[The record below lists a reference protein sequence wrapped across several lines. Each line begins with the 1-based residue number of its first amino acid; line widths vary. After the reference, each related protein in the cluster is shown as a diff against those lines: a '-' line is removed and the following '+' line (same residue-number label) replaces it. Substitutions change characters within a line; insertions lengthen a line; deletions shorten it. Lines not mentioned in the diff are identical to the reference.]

1 MTEGKSFIGI
11 TVKVANLNE
20 TKLAMLKLA
29 APATR
34 AEAVKQG
41 ALSALDT
48 IRAYYRGRG
57 RLPWINPSLPTHGP
71 GRSLSGWW
79 LATAS
84 GWSTTKANSNGVTFA
99 NGAIGLAHKITGGT
113 IRAKR
118 RKFLTIPI
126 VPQAHGVTARDYS
139 RRISP
144 LFRVKGVLAEVDENS
159 ESGIRPVYAL
169 KKSVTHKPWPNALP
183 PEASYVDALID
194 TALDY
199 LIDREM
205 NK

>member
-1 MTEGKSFIGI
+1 
-11 TVKVANLNE
+11 VL
-20 TKLAMLKLA
+20 L
-29 APATR
+29 
-34 AEAVKQG
+34 Q
-41 ALSALDT
+41 
-48 IRAYYRGRG
+48 
-57 RLPWINPSLPTHGP
+57 LPL
-71 GRSLSGWW
+71 
-79 LATAS
+79 
-84 GWSTTKANSNGVTFA
+84 
-99 NGAIGLAHKITGGT
+99 
-113 IRAKR
+113 
-118 RKFLTIPI
+118 

-159 ESGIRPVYAL
+159 DSGIRPVYAL